1 MFRFVLLN
9 YQYSRIYCIPITNIY
24 IQIQSNLTYTVLF
37 SWIHFLFGFS
47 FCLNQNNFRYVDTH
61 WIPLRVST
69 TNNQTGQIIS
79 NVTGV
84 FGGWIFIDRFPM
96 PPAHGRLT
104 NVRQSFVFDL
114 LSINIISSTLI
125 CLTFKLTD
133 MFVLVVMSS
142 LSLISHLSS
151 LSLSL
156 ISLSLF
162 PLHTGTSRPINFF

>member
-1 MFRFVLLN
+1 MFCLVSFCFVELSVQPDILYTN
-9 YQYSRIYCIPITNIY
+9 NQY
-24 IQIQSNLTYTVLF
+24 LYTDTIKSYVYSTFLVDTLF
-37 SWIHFLFGFS
+37 VWFLFLFDFS

-125 CLTFKLTD
+125 C
-133 MFVLVVMSS
+133 SQS
-142 LSLISHLSS
+142 QSQLSH
-151 LSLSL
+151 
-156 ISLSLF
+156 
-162 PLHTGTSRPINFF
+162 